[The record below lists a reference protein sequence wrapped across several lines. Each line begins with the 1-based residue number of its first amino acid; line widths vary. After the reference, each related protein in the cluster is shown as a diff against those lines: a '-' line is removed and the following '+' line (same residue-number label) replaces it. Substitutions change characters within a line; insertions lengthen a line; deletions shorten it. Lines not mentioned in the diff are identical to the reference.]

1 MADTTVKLDFK
12 EILRIGGILCLICAA
27 VALILSFVNI
37 ITAERIAE
45 NEEMEKRAAMISL
58 FGSESIE
65 YTALEKESDSVDE
78 IFSVTDKGNDL
89 GYCVSL
95 TPVGFGGEIG
105 MMVAIGN
112 DGKVIGTRIVSH
124 SETPGLGS
132 RIEGI
137 DFLSQFVG
145 ASSVASNYDVLAGS
159 TVSSKAV
166 MAGVNDAIEAVSGI
180 FGGGVAN

>member
-1 MADTTVKLDFK
+1 MAETNVKLDHK

-27 VALILSFVNI
+27 VALILSFVNM

-65 YTALEKESDSVDE
+65 YTALENESDSVDE
-78 IFSVTDKGNDL
+78 IFFVTDKGNDL

-95 TPVGFGGEIG
+95 TPAGFGGEIG
-105 MMVAIGN
+105 MMVAVGN
-112 DGKVIGTRIVSH
+112 DGKVIGTYILSH

-132 RIEGI
+132 RIEEI

-166 MAGVNDAIEAVSGI
+166 MDGVNDAIEAASGI
-180 FGGGVAN
+180 FGGGVTN